1 MLRSSR
7 GPGGVSRRRSTDAG
21 ARARSSRGPEGFG
34 RRGRRRRIYVTLEP
48 GARGRQP
55 PTQPCQRSRSQGPLE
70 PWARRRRSP
79 ATPDLCYD
87 RAAGPGLGASSAEGP
102 IEQRA
107 MVIKVKRGVFITTI
121 QVIIIIIQLEVIT
134 LCILSCRATV
144 ICIVKQ
150 LATANYW

>member
-1 MLRSSR
+1 MGPEATVAGDVESMLRSSC
-7 GPGGVSRRRSTDAG
+7 GP
-21 ARARSSRGPEGFG
+21 
-34 RRGRRRRIYVTLEP
+34 
-48 GARGRQP
+48 
-55 PTQPCQRSRSQGPLE
+55 
-70 PWARRRRSP
+70 
-79 ATPDLCYD
+79 
-87 RAAGPGLGASSAEGP
+87 AGPGLGASSAEGP